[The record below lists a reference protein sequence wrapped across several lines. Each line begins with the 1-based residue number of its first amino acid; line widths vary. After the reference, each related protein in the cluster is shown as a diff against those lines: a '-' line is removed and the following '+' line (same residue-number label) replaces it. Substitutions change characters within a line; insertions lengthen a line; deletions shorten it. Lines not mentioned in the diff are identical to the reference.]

1 MKWVSEFLRE
11 MRRRR
16 VFRMAAVYIVS
27 AWVLVQV
34 ADLLFAA
41 LEIREAA
48 LRYVWMVLLSGFPL
62 ALVFSWKY
70 DITSEGIRRTP
81 PDSGVAPQNLSLRR
95 SDYLLLAGLLT
106 VAVFSVAS
114 FSARVMEEQAAI
126 DLAPLTREIDPHSI
140 AVLPLDNLSPDQEQE
155 YFAVGMHESL
165 INSISKVTALQVTS
179 RTSAS
184 RVDKRLTMPMIG
196 RTLGVANLIEGSVFR
211 EGNRVRVVVQLID
224 AASDRHIWAESYER
238 DFSDVLALQA
248 DIARAVSRAIQVQLT
263 TQDEQGLARSLQI
276 RPATFES
283 YLRAMFQFRKETMRG
298 TRKGIE
304 ILEEAVENDPTSAL
318 AYAALAQGYSELGH
332 SAFPVKGAYARA
344 KAAADKAMEL
354 DDGLAESHLAVGMYK
369 QYYEQDWAGAEAAL
383 TRALELNPSLAD
395 GWYHLAWLL
404 ELFGRD
410 DESIAAGE
418 RSVELSPLSPFYIS
432 WLADQ
437 YRDAGEYEK
446 AIELAETVLRL
457 SPDYPVA
464 WLVLGNALGEQGRFE
479 EAIEAHSHLGDSEFW
494 SWALG
499 YTYAMAGQK
508 DKTREILDG
517 IERRPENGLPLALI
531 YASLGDAEEALYWL
545 DQVAENRD
553 PWYPWLVAWFPQ
565 FRTLHDDPLVIA
577 RAQELGVPLLDRPN

>member
-1 MKWVSEFLRE
+1 
-11 MRRRR
+11 
-16 VFRMAAVYIVS
+16 
-27 AWVLVQV
+27 
-34 ADLLFAA
+34 
-41 LEIREAA
+41 
-48 LRYVWMVLLSGFPL
+48 
-62 ALVFSWKY
+62 
-70 DITSEGIRRTP
+70 
-81 PDSGVAPQNLSLRR
+81 
-95 SDYLLLAGLLT
+95 
-106 VAVFSVAS
+106 
-114 FSARVMEEQAAI
+114 
-126 DLAPLTREIDPHSI
+126 
-140 AVLPLDNLSPDQEQE
+140 
-155 YFAVGMHESL
+155 
-165 INSISKVTALQVTS
+165 
-179 RTSAS
+179 
-184 RVDKRLTMPMIG
+184 
-196 RTLGVANLIEGSVFR
+196 
-211 EGNRVRVVVQLID
+211 
-224 AASDRHIWAESYER
+224 
-238 DFSDVLALQA
+238 
-248 DIARAVSRAIQVQLT
+248 
-263 TQDEQGLARSLQI
+263 
-276 RPATFES
+276 
-283 YLRAMFQFRKETMRG
+283 MFQFRKETMRG